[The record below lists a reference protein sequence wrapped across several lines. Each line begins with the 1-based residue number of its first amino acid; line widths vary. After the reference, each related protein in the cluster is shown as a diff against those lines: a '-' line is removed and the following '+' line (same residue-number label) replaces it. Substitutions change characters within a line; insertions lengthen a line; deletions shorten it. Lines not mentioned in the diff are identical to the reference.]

1 MFIEFETGSGRTL
14 LNVRHIVQVKRFQD
28 LSDAITGEKVSN
40 FPVCRKAKSS
50 PRLRLLDGLSAAGI
64 LKFGGRPVWRLP
76 FDAVERETLF
86 KLKLEALRPPRQM
99 PKKSQSPSFHVVDG

>member
-50 PRLRLLDGLSAAGI
+50 PRFRSLDGLSAAGI
-64 LKFGGRPVWRLP
+64 LKFAAPRLTAGRPPSVAAPIRRGRARDP
-76 FDAVERETLF
+76 F
-86 KLKLEALRPPRQM
+86 
-99 PKKSQSPSFHVVDG
+99 